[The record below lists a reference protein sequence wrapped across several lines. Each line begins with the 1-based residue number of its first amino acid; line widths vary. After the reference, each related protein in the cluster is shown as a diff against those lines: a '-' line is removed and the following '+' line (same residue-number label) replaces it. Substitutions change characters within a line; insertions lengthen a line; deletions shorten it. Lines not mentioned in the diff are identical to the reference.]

1 MIPLSMTAD
10 TVLVI
15 RPLRFLAHPALRD
28 LHAAGLADG
37 PSTAEKLAVR
47 GVGVSG
53 LRYVRIGRERQAVTS
68 SGDPPDTPVAGVAPS
83 ITTIERRGIEY
94 VPDADRWGRP
104 NALFWMWAGAVW
116 NVEYVYYGAIAV
128 VFLGLSFAQ
137 AVLIVTLGNLAYV
150 LTGLASV
157 QGPHAGTTT
166 FTISRAPFGPRG
178 NKLPSFFNWIT
189 QVGFEIEGIAFIV
202 FAAVVL
208 TDRAG
213 FTAGTAAKV
222 VFVIVA
228 VAIQAVL
235 PTLGHAAMLSALR
248 WLTIP
253 FVVLFA
259 VMAVL
264 TAGKAHLHAA
274 VHGASWGMLLV
285 FLALVIS
292 AGGLGWTENAND
304 YSRYLP
310 ARTPG
315 KGIVLAVALGAA
327 IPSALLEILGAA
339 VGTAVPAA
347 AKSPTGLV
355 AGFQSWFVVPFLVFA
370 IVQLF
375 AINTLDLY
383 SSGVTL
389 QSLVP
394 RLSRL
399 HCVAIDTVVCG
410 SIAAYAVFSPS
421 FFGLLTG
428 FLLYII
434 LWLAPWCA
442 IYLVDSWLRRNRYD
456 HGALQNERG
465 GRYFRAGGVHWPAI
479 IAQVAGGSA
488 GYLWLNAG
496 SGGVLASTGPLSS
509 RTAGS
514 DLSVFVG
521 LLVGG
526 LVYYLMAGREVRREG
541 EATGAA
547 GSGRP

>member
-1 MIPLSMTAD
+1 MT
-10 TVLVI
+10 
-15 RPLRFLAHPALRD
+15 
-28 LHAAGLADG
+28 G
-37 PSTAEKLAVR
+37 P
-47 GVGVSG
+47 
-53 LRYVRIGRERQAVTS
+53 
-68 SGDPPDTPVAGVAPS
+68 P
-83 ITTIERRGIEY
+83 ITTIERRGIEH
-94 VPDADRWGRP
+94 VPGAERWGQP
-104 NALFWMWAGAVW
+104 SALFWMWAGAVW

-137 AVLIVTLGNLAYV
+137 AVLIVLVGNLSYA

-157 QGPHAGTTT
+157 QGPRAGTTT

-213 FTAGTAAKV
+213 FRAGTPAKV
-222 VFVIVA
+222 VFIVAA

-235 PTLGHAAMLSALR
+235 PTLGHAAMLRVLR
-248 WLTIP
+248 WLAIP

-264 TAGKAHLHAA
+264 AADKADLHAA
-274 VHGASWGMLLV
+274 AHGASWGMLLV

-310 ARTPG
+310 AATPATP
-315 KGIVLAVALGAA
+315 IVVAVALGAA

-347 AKSPTGLV
+347 ANSPTGLV

-394 RLSRL
+394 RLKRL

-410 SIAAYAVFSPS
+410 GIAAYAVLSRS
-421 FFGLLTG
+421 FFALLTG

-434 LWLAPWCA
+434 VWLAPWCA

-456 HGALQNERG
+456 HRALLDERG
-465 GRYFRAGGVHWPAI
+465 GRYFRSDGVHWPAI
-479 IAQVAGGSA
+479 IAQVAGGIA
-488 GYLWLNAG
+488 AYLWLNAS
-496 SGGVLASTGPLSS
+496 SGGVLAATGPLSS
-509 RTAGS
+509 RTDGS
-514 DLSVFVG
+514 DLSVFTG

-526 LVYYLMAGREVRREG
+526 LVYYVLAGREIRAGRR
-541 EATGAA
+541 
-547 GSGRP
+547 GSAEPD